1 MVRLKEARYAHPPIS
16 RRRRIRSE
24 TISEMSDASNV
35 CKALSLKMIDDA
47 ATRAV
52 AQKIIEMA
60 QSGASG
66 ADKLHS
72 LALQEFQSE

>member
-1 MVRLKEARYAHPPIS
+1 MLRNIIGRGLVWAPVAERPNA
-16 RRRRIRSE
+16 
-24 TISEMSDASNV
+24 V

>member
-1 MVRLKEARYAHPPIS
+1 MPI
-16 RRRRIRSE
+16 RPYLVGEGFDPE
-24 TISEMSDASNV
+24 TISEMSDALQSV

-60 QSGASG
+60 QSGARG